1 MIGRRRIRFPCWI
14 TSRIIQDWKKTLTLS
29 TLASRRGWRR
39 RKSGLRRRWRRGPG
53 WSAWRR
59 TGTTWHRRLMVD
71 IDVLDKI
78 NLTKVVAG
86 PWSGWPLDKLQ
97 TPVRWIAGIISSSL
111 SSPASLSCHHKHPT
125 ETISLIGLPLARL
138 PRIAKT
144 TTPAKTEVSELQR
157 PTMNASLWKTLKRI
171 LKIWSVRV
179 LASLKHIH

>member
-1 MIGRRRIRFPCWI
+1 MLNSLQIESSFKIE
-14 TSRIIQDWKKTLTLS
+14 KKTLTLS

-71 IDVLDKI
+71 IDLLDKI
-78 NLTKVVAG
+78 NRTKVAAG

-111 SSPASLSCHHKHPT
+111 SSSASYCHDCHHQHHHHCHHQHHT

-157 PTMNASLWKTLKRI
+157 PTMNASLWKKWGGF

-179 LASLKHIH
+179 LAS

>member
-1 MIGRRRIRFPCWI
+1 
-14 TSRIIQDWKKTLTLS
+14 
-29 TLASRRGWRR
+29 
-39 RKSGLRRRWRRGPG
+39 
-53 WSAWRR
+53 
-59 TGTTWHRRLMVD
+59 MVD

-78 NLTKVVAG
+78 NFTKVVAG

-157 PTMNASLWKTLKRI
+157 PTMNASLWKTLRGI
-171 LKIWSVRV
+171 LKICLVRV
-179 LASLKHIH
+179 LASLKHVH